1 MTTAA
6 LNNLWAYI
14 EGMGLTASEKQWLA
28 NKLEESDLQIDDDKN
43 SAKKEGLTGLQWL
56 LEHPIGDIRNND
68 AENECA
74 EPFKRLRR
82 MGHIAP
88 DDVANDDRLA
98 YILSK

>member
-74 EPFKRLRR
+74 ESFKLLKG
-82 MGHIAP
+82 MGHITS